1 MYSPE
6 LTAEVGE
13 IVKDMA
19 YFFGYAKVDEDKE
32 NPTGFFDYKTH
43 NPEDL
48 KRYKGFKAQ
57 NKNMIDWVC
66 SMNEKEASEIQY
78 KLSDKSKEVPI
89 MGFETT
95 EFATRPIKDFS
106 EKKLYGQSFTK
117 ID

>member
-48 KRYKGFKAQ
+48 KRYKGFKA
-57 NKNMIDWVC
+57 
-66 SMNEKEASEIQY
+66 
-78 KLSDKSKEVPI
+78 
-89 MGFETT
+89 
-95 EFATRPIKDFS
+95 
-106 EKKLYGQSFTK
+106 
-117 ID
+117 